1 MNEELELLRNVQ
13 ASYYESLKMK
23 KEHQVSEKS
32 DSGASETG
40 LADYENFQ
48 MLNQTMQQEIL
59 QLRAYIDQQQN
70 MIQVSTKFIF
80 QVLLIQTNTQ
90 IRVFVHFSICTK
102 KLMNIEMKKK

>member
-80 QVLLIQTNTQ
+80 QVLLINKYLFFE
-90 IRVFVHFSICTK
+90 IIFSLRPRRPPRTSAKIS
-102 KLMNIEMKKK
+102 N

>member
-23 KEHQVSEKS
+23 KEHQISEKS

-70 MIQVSTKFIF
+70 MIQVSISNSFSSFIDKYLF
-80 QVLLIQTNTQ
+80 
-90 IRVFVHFSICTK
+90 FVIIFSHRPRRPPRTSAKIS
-102 KLMNIEMKKK
+102 N

>member
-70 MIQVSTKFIF
+70 IIQVSTEFIF
-80 QVLLIQTNTQ
+80 QVS
-90 IRVFVHFSICTK
+90 SINK
-102 KLMNIEMKKK
+102 YVSIF

>member
-70 MIQVSTKFIF
+70 MIQVNSTKFIF
-80 QVLLIQTNTQ
+80 QVSSINRYLIFN
-90 IRVFVHFSICTK
+90 ILFSHRPRRPPRTSAKIS
-102 KLMNIEMKKK
+102 N

>member
-70 MIQVSTKFIF
+70 MIQVSIKLIFKFHRGNDKKTGRREGI
-80 QVLLIQTNTQ
+80 LHIK
-90 IRVFVHFSICTK
+90 RVFS
-102 KLMNIEMKKK
+102 

>member
-59 QLRAYIDQQQN
+59 QLRAYIEQQQS
-70 MIQVSTKFIF
+70 MIQVSISNSFSSFIENF
-80 QVLLIQTNTQ
+80 FLKSYFHRPRRPQRTLAKI
-90 IRVFVHFSICTK
+90 SS
-102 KLMNIEMKKK
+102 